1 MASRSLLP
9 SGRSIGEEARRLAS
23 IEAYSTEETVV
34 QRHMTTF
41 GSPQPEVL
49 GDAISQLHA
58 TQKLTYEQLKEFWDQ
73 HQTLRQA
80 TGTAFEEST
89 SRQEQLYQE
98 LLKQKEE
105 MAAHSRQL
113 ELATLRIQEQHE
125 LLRQAYKVVVQ

>member
-1 MASRSLLP
+1 MASRSLSP

-73 HQTLRQA
+73 HQTLR
-80 TGTAFEEST
+80 
-89 SRQEQLYQE
+89 
-98 LLKQKEE
+98 
-105 MAAHSRQL
+105 
-113 ELATLRIQEQHE
+113 
-125 LLRQAYKVVVQ
+125 

>member
-1 MASRSLLP
+1 M
-9 SGRSIGEEARRLAS
+9 
-23 IEAYSTEETVV
+23 EETVV
-34 QRHMTTF
+34 QRHMTAF
-41 GSPQPEVL
+41 GSPQPVVL

-89 SRQEQLYQE
+89 SRQEELYQE
-98 LLKQKEE
+98 LLKQRKRWPCT
-105 MAAHSRQL
+105 RQL

-125 LLRQAYKVVVQ
+125 LLRQAS